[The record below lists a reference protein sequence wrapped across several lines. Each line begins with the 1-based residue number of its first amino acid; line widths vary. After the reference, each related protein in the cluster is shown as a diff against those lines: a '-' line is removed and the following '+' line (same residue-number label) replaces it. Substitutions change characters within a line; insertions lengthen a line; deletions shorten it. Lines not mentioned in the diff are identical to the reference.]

1 MQFACRSIPYLLT
14 FMVCVPHSLA
24 TSLVFTGG
32 AIYTAD
38 DSRPRAEA
46 VIAENGRITFVGSA
60 AEASDRA
67 PPQARHIDLQG
78 GAMFPGFIDA
88 HAHLLGIG
96 ERELTFNLEGTSGIP
111 DLQARLKRRL
121 ADKDPGRWITG
132 RGWIE
137 SRWTPAVFPTRA
149 DLDAV
154 VGDRPVLLER
164 ADGHAVVVNSAALK
178 LAGIDR
184 DTSDPR
190 GGQILRDPV
199 TQEPTGMLIDTA
211 VDLVQRLVP
220 PPSAEDRMR
229 ALEVGAERSVRVGWT
244 QLQIAGN
251 TLDEVEL
258 IRRLCSQGRLKLRL
272 YDAVG
277 GPGPDAARLL
287 ESGPSPDKCDGR
299 LVVRAIKLYID
310 GALGSRGAALLEPYS
325 DAPDS
330 RGLLVNR
337 EEDLY
342 PLLVRALRR
351 GIQIQTHAIGDRGNR
366 IALDLYEKAFDA
378 VPISERAVAQPR
390 WRIEHAQIIDPDD
403 IPRFGRLGV
412 IASMQPSHAI
422 SDFFFAPQRLG
433 SDRLSGAYAW
443 RTLIESGAIVVGGTD
458 APVERGEPLIEFYA
472 TVVRRSLEGFAD
484 ENWHREQR
492 LSRDQALRMF
502 TLWPAYAAFQEK
514 EAGSIEV
521 GKRADFTV
529 FATDIMQV
537 PEAEILQSRATMT
550 VIGGEVLQETF

>member
-1 MQFACRSIPYLLT
+1 MSFAFRSMLCMLT
-14 FMVCVPHSLA
+14 CMVCIPHSVA
-24 TSLVFTGG
+24 GPLVFTDG
-32 AIYTAD
+32 AIYTAN
-38 DSRPRAEA
+38 DSQPRAEA
-46 VIAENGRITFVGSA
+46 VIVENSRITFVGST
-60 AEASDRA
+60 AEALRRA
-67 PPQARHIDLQG
+67 PSEAKQVHLQG
-78 GAMFPGFIDA
+78 GAMFPGFIDS

-96 ERELTFNLEGTSGIP
+96 ERELSFNLEGTTGIA

-121 ADKDPGRWITG
+121 AEAEPGRWITG

-137 SRWTPAVFPTRA
+137 ARWTPAVFPTYA
-149 DLDAV
+149 DIDAAV
-154 VGDRPVLLER
+154 NDRPVLLER
-164 ADGHAVVVNSAALK
+164 ADGHAVVVNSTALQ

-184 DTSDPR
+184 DTPDPP

-199 TQEPTGMLIDTA
+199 TQEATGMLVDTA

-220 PPSAEDRMR
+220 PPSEDDRLR
-229 ALEVGAERSVRVGWT
+229 ALEVGAERSLRLGWT

-251 TLDEVEL
+251 GSDELEL
-258 IRRLCSQGRLKLRL
+258 IRRLCRQGRLKLRI

-277 GPGPDAARLL
+277 GPGPDAERLL
-287 ESGPSPDKCDGR
+287 DSGASLDECDGH
-299 LVVRAIKLYID
+299 LIVRSIKLYID

-330 RGLLVNR
+330 KGLLVNR

-351 GIQIQTHAIGDRGNR
+351 GIQIETHAIGDRGNR
-366 IALDLYEKAFDA
+366 IVLDLYARAFDA
-378 VPISERAVAQPR
+378 VPVPERAVAQPR

-422 SDFFFAPQRLG
+422 SDLFFAPQRLG
-433 SDRLSGAYAW
+433 PERLSGAYAW
-443 RTLIESGAIVVGGTD
+443 RRLIESGAIVAGGTD

-472 TVVRRSLEGFAD
+472 AVVRRSLEGFAD

-492 LSRDQALRMF
+492 LSREQALKMF
-502 TLWPAYAAFQEK
+502 TLWPAYAAFEEK

-537 PEAEILQSRATMT
+537 PEAEILQSRAAMT
-550 VIGGEVLQETF
+550 VIGGEVVHGEF